1 MTASKGHKICERV
14 AKALAARHVREE
26 IWACGRLAD
35 DRYCLLADGQRWKVG
50 LFERGTFD
58 VRYETEDSES
68 AVSYFVEWVSRMDR
82 AEREGVE
89 ATKAWLE
96 SQGLKKP

>member
-1 MTASKGHKICERV
+1 
-14 AKALAARHVREE
+14 
-26 IWACGRLAD
+26 
-35 DRYCLLADGQRWKVG
+35 

-68 AVSYFVEWVSRMDR
+68 AVSYFVEWVTRMDR